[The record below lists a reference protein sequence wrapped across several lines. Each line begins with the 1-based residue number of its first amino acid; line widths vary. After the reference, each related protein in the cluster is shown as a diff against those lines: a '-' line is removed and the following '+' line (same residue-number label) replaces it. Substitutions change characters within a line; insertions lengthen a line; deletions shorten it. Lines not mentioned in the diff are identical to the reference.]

1 MMMDLIALA
10 CAGAAGIGVLQSALG
25 VALLHRFRTR
35 SVPLSAGSPPVTILK
50 PLYGDETMLE
60 PALASFCEQDY
71 PTFQIV
77 FGVQSAADP
86 ALDTVD
92 RLRARYPFV
101 DINVVVDSTRHGR
114 NGKVA
119 NLINMMQ
126 AARHDILL
134 IADSDIHTQPDTLRR
149 AVAALD
155 QPGVGLATAL
165 YTGLP
170 PTDSLV
176 GQLGAA
182 FINRDFLPGALLAR
196 GISRQDC
203 FGAIMALRRATLEQ
217 IGGFASLADHV
228 ADDALLGER
237 VRGLGLDVAL
247 IDTVPATTVAETRF
261 DQLFAHELRWART
274 TKSVEP
280 AGFALSAVRF
290 SMFWATLMLLDSA
303 VAPWGTGGVWALAL
317 FTGTWLVRA
326 GLAGYSDHLLRIAAP
341 LPIWCLPFRD
351 FLSIAVMI
359 ASYRSNR
366 VAWRGQEHHVIA
378 FTRSELEPGRG

>member
-1 MMMDLIALA
+1 MMDSFALA
-10 CAGAAGIGVLQSALG
+10 CGAATGIGLLQSGLG
-25 VALLHRFRTR
+25 VALLHQFRIR
-35 SVPLSAGSPPVTILK
+35 SGASAPALPPVTILK

-60 PALASFCEQDY
+60 AALGSFCSQDY
-71 PTFQIV
+71 PEFQIV

-86 ALDTVD
+86 ALDTID
-92 RLRARYPFV
+92 RIRSRYPHLAV
-101 DINVVVDSTRHGR
+101 DVVIDSTRHGR

-119 NLINMMQ
+119 NLINMVP

-134 IADSDIHTQPDTLRR
+134 VADSDIHAAPDTIRR
-149 AVAALD
+149 AVATLE
-155 QPGVGLATAL
+155 QPGVGLVTAL
-165 YTGLP
+165 YTGMP
-170 PTDSLV
+170 AATSLV

-182 FINRDFLPGALLAR
+182 FIDRDFLPGALLAR
-196 GISRQDC
+196 FIGREDC
-203 FGAIMALRRATLEQ
+203 FGAIMALRRDTLDQ
-217 IGGFASLADHV
+217 IGGFPALVDHV

-237 VRGLGLDVAL
+237 VRGLGLQVAL
-247 IDTVPATTVAETRF
+247 MDTVPATTVPETRF
-261 DQLFAHELRWART
+261 PALFAHELRWART

-280 AGFALSAVRF
+280 VGFALSAVRF
-290 SMFWATLMLLDSA
+290 SLFWAALMLLDCA
-303 VAPWGTGGVWALAL
+303 LAPWASGAPWALGL
-317 FTGTWLVRA
+317 FGATWLLRA
-326 GLAGYSDHLLRIAAP
+326 VMAAWSDHLLRIAAP